1 MSDDIS
7 QFIAF
12 SKPFIDAAKNIFK
25 TMVSTELETGKPT
38 IKEGLVSKGDISSII
53 GMTGTCERRGETS
66 EFKGQLVISFPKK
79 TFLKVASAMLYENF
93 TELNEDNSD
102 TGAEIINMIMG
113 NAKRDLTPLGYK
125 MGMATPTTV
134 SGAAHEIK
142 YINGVRIIVIP
153 MKCTHGDFFVEI
165 CYQELF

>member
-1 MSDDIS
+1 MSKDIA

-25 TMVSTELETGKPT
+25 TMVSSNLETGKPS
-38 IKEGLVSKGDISSII
+38 IKKGNVSNGDISSII
-53 GMTGTCERRGETS
+53 GMTGTCERGGEAFN
-66 EFKGQLVISFPKK
+66 FKGQLVISFPEG
-79 TFLKVASAMLYENF
+79 TFLKVTSAMLFEEF
-93 TELNEDNSD
+93 TEINDDNSD
-102 TGAEIINMIMG
+102 SGAEIINMIMG
-113 NAKRDLTPLGYK
+113 NAKRDLTSLGYK